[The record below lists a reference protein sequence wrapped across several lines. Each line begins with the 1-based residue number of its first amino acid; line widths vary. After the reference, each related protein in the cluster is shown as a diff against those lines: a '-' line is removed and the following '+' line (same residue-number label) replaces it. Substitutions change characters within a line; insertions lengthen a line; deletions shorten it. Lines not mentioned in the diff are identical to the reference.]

1 MGMPC
6 TWCFLARQSRAGAR
20 TLARRVEL
28 GGHSVPDDVARRRYA
43 AGLRNFFGL
52 YRPIMSTWQVYDNS
66 DLRGPRLIAMGE
78 GDTTHVSQAK
88 VWARIVRQWAGAR
101 G

>member
-1 MGMPC
+1 MIAHALGSWLWS
-6 TWCFLARQSRAGAR
+6 TSS
-20 TLARRVEL
+20 ARRFEAALVHDSES
-28 GGHSVPDDVARRRYA
+28 SVVRRRYA
-43 AGLRNFFGL
+43 GGLRNFFGL

-78 GDTTHVSQAK
+78 GDTTHVSQAD
-88 VWARIVRQWAGAR
+88 VWARIVRKWTGAH